1 MLLTVG
7 QWVSKKWLEH
17 PISLFFNIL
26 HLCSKKVLKI
36 CDRQV
41 GRRQPILNVTFQQD

>member
-1 MLLTVG
+1 MLLPVG
-7 QWVSKKWLEH
+7 QWVPKKWMEH

-26 HLCSKKVLKI
+26 HLCFKNFLKI
-36 CDRQV
+36 CDQQV